1 MKNSI
6 IERARALAAHKVI
19 LFGLALCAMAFY
31 SLPIRALDEVLIDSI
46 YYKLNDKDKTASVQ
60 HYAKV
65 SHENEHGDWEY
76 YPDPRPVITYTG
88 KSSKLVIPSQVKHG
102 GKTYTVT
109 RIKCICQESRICWD
123 GNNYKQGTA
132 IEEVVLPGTITM
144 IDEFAFGYLGYLKRL
159 NLPANLDS
167 LPDMTLVGIFDYP
180 WYLEYYQCNSDCSN
194 LGQRDI
200 DLDHL
205 IIESPLVLKKYSQLY
220 NYMLEHKLNKKDRL
234 DALQTEILIDT
245 VTLLG
250 NGGDSI
256 FSHTFHDW
264 IGLKAVNLPK
274 SNTQFIGVHAFD
286 SCVNLQSINLAEV
299 KVLKRVNDYAFKD
312 CKKLKNGDLPESVTN
327 IGTGVF
333 KGCMSLNHASL
344 PSNFAW
350 VPQEMYEGCATSSW
364 LTITLSD
371 NVTRIMPSAFKN
383 CTLEKMILP
392 SKIEII
398 EEHAFQSVKIPT
410 FQGVSDN
417 KNLVLPKSLA
427 VLGDYAFNGSAFTAL
442 TVNSE
447 FSAVG
452 QSVFSL
458 SKIETVTI
466 NNGSIISRP
475 EVSSAL
481 GLFGAAVKKYTIND
495 CNAIP
500 ANFFKGCD
508 NVEEI
513 DITKAHVLSI
523 GESAFMNCTGLKYF
537 DTDDATTLGQ
547 YAFKSCTSLKDVDL
561 REITSIPEHAF
572 EACLALKNI
581 YLGKAQGIA
590 SNAFDGCN
598 AIAAFSA
605 YDATYFNTEGGILY
619 NSDKTMLYLFPRA
632 SENFALDD
640 YELPETVS
648 RIRSDAFDYCTH
660 LHSITSK
667 ATTPPVIE
675 AKNSVTQLFTAGIDR
690 QIKIYVPEGS
700 IQAYKNAWGTN
711 HCEYLPIQ
719 SGTCTADGISYE
731 FYGNLSATVVNGAT
745 PYSGDVVIPATFE
758 YGGKTYQV
766 TAIGDDAFDNCT
778 GLTSISLPEGLLT
791 IGDAFGGCVGLT
803 TLTLPSTLTSLGKYA
818 FYACTGLQEII
829 CKAVNPPTCNSQ
841 GGIISF
847 LEVPK
852 TTPLWVPR
860 GSVSLY
866 QEANGWKKFKDNTY
880 AFAATCADVNT
891 IDGNSKAFLKPVSV
905 AFVSGRYVYI
915 QDETGTTM
923 LYLNAA
929 DEAIYKGAKI
939 DGIEGKTILYSGLP
953 EVKPSNNVSDW
964 TITADGDEPSMKT
977 IIEVP
982 TYNEINQFVR
992 IEGASLDA
1000 EFTASKS
1007 TEVSLTMLNGNI
1019 ILRNQFRLEYS
1030 FSAEKRY
1037 DILAAVAINND
1048 VMKLYFIKVL
1058 SEYDKPQGL
1067 EDVQSDKVQ
1076 CTKVLR
1082 NGQVLIL
1089 RGDKMYTITGQE
1101 VK

>member
-1 MKNSI
+1 MK
-6 IERARALAAHKVI
+6 KFT
-19 LFGLALCAMAFY
+19 LFCLALCAMAFY

-180 WYLEYYQCNSDCSN
+180 WHLEYYQCNSDCSN

-220 NYMLEHKLNKKDRL
+220 NYMLENKLNKKDRL

-350 VPQEMYEGCATSSW
+350 VPESMYENCATSSW

-427 VLGDYAFNGSAFTAL
+427 VLGDFAFHSSQFKSV

-447 FSAVG
+447 LSYLGNGLFS
-452 QSVFSL
+452 QSEV
-458 SKIETVTI
+458 ETVTI
-466 NNGSIISRP
+466 NKGNILSRAEIGGIS
-475 EVSSAL
+475 AA
-481 GLFGAAVKKYTIND
+481 GIFGTNVKKYIIND

-500 ANFFKGCD
+500 DNFFKGCASI
-508 NVEEI
+508 EEI

-523 GESAFMNCTGLKYF
+523 GESAFMNCTSLKYF
-537 DTDDATTLGQ
+537 DTDDAETLGQ
-547 YAFKSCTSLKDVDL
+547 YAFKGCTSLKDVDL
-561 REITSIPEHAF
+561 HAVTSIPEHAF

-719 SGTCTADGISYE
+719 SGTCTVDGISYE

-745 PYSGDVVIPATFE
+745 SYSGDVVIPASFE

-766 TAIGDDAFDNCT
+766 TAVGDDAFDNCT
-778 GLTSISLPEGLLT
+778 GLTSIVLPEGLLRV
-791 IGDAFGGCVGLT
+791 GKAFGGCVGLKSI
-803 TLTLPSTLTSLGKYA
+803 TLPSTLTSLGYTA
-818 FYACTGLQEII
+818 FLGCTGLQEII
-829 CKAVNPPTCNSQ
+829 CKAANPPTCEDKY
-841 GGIISF
+841 GMWPF
-847 LEVPK
+847 DDVPT
-852 TTPLWVPR
+852 TTPLWVPKA
-860 GSVSLY
+860 SVDLY
-866 QEANGWKKFKDNTY
+866 KEATRWKRFKNNTY

-891 IDGNSKAFLKPVSV
+891 IDGGSKAFLKPVSV
-905 AFVSGRYVYI
+905 AFVSGKYVYI

-929 DEAIYKGAKI
+929 ADASIYAGAKI
-939 DGIEGKTILYSGLP
+939 AGIEGVTEIYNGLP
-953 EVKPSNNVSDW
+953 EIKPTNAVSTW
-964 TITADGDEPSMKT
+964 TITDDGAEPVVKT
-977 IIEVP
+977 ITEVP
-982 TYNEINQFVR
+982 DYDDINQLVK
-992 IEGASLDA
+992 IENLTLEA
-1000 EFTASKS
+1000 EFSPSKPK
-1007 TEVSLTMLNGNI
+1007 EVTITLSDGTI
-1019 ILRNQFRLEYS
+1019 ILRNQFSLTQTFVAGKY
-1030 FSAEKRY
+1030 Y
-1037 DILAAVAINND
+1037 DILAGVAISD
-1048 VMKLYFIKVL
+1048 PTFKLYLIQVLAEHDTPTGVEAVDNGKGTVDIK
-1058 SEYDKPQGL
+1058 
-1067 EDVQSDKVQ
+1067 
-1076 CTKVLR
+1076 KVLR
-1082 NGQVLIL
+1082 DGQIYII
-1089 RGDKMYTITGQE
+1089 RDGKMYNLQGQI